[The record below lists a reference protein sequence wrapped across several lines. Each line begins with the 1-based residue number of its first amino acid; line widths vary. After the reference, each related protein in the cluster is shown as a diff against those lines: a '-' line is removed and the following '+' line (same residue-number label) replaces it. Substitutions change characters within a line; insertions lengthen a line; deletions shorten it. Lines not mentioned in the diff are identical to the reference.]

1 MAAILL
7 RRGAQL
13 LFVLLVVSLLAF
25 WMITLLPGD
34 PATQILG
41 YSGDQAALAAV
52 RHDLG
57 LDEPFW
63 RRYLAWLGGVVTGD
77 LGTSYIT
84 STPVTESLAQ
94 RLPVTLELLLLSQVI
109 SLGLAVPAGA
119 AAARRAGGLLDR
131 TLTTV
136 SFGLLSTPVFVS
148 GVVLI
153 MVFAVRWPLLPAT
166 GYTPFTA
173 DPAGNLRSMLLPAVT
188 LAAAQLAVYARL
200 LRSDLIATLR
210 EDYITLARAR
220 GLSPRR
226 ILWRHALRPSA
237 ISLVTVVGLNLG
249 ALIGGAV
256 IIETLF
262 GLPGVGRLIVDS
274 ILSRDYLVVQGGV
287 LVVAVGYV
295 LVNFGIDLLYGVLDP
310 RIRHAS

>member
-13 LFVLLVVSLLAF
+13 LFVLLVVTLLAF

-52 RHDLG
+52 RQDLG

-94 RLPVTLELLLLSQVI
+94 RLPVTLELLLLSQVV
-109 SLGLAVPAGA
+109 SLGLAVPAGV

-153 MVFAVRWPLLPAT
+153 MIFAVRWPLLPAT
-166 GYTPFTA
+166 GYTPFGV

-226 ILWRHALRPSA
+226 VLWRHALRPSA

>member
-1 MAAILL
+1 MALMLL

-13 LFVLLVVSLLAF
+13 VFVLLAVTLLAF

-34 PATQILG
+34 PAMQILG
-41 YSGDQAALAAV
+41 YGGDEAALAQV
-52 RHDLG
+52 RGELG
-57 LDEPFW
+57 LEDPFW
-63 RRYLAWLGGVVTGD
+63 RRYLDWLGGAVTGD

-84 STPVTESLAQ
+84 SIPVGESLAE
-94 RLPVTLELLLLSQVI
+94 RMPVTLELLLLSQII
-109 SLGLAVPAGA
+109 SLGLAVPAGLV
-119 AAARRAGGLLDR
+119 AARRAGGPVDR
-131 TLTTV
+131 ALTTL

-153 MVFAVRWPLLPAT
+153 MVFAKAWPLLPAT
-166 GYTPFTA
+166 GHTPFA
-173 DPAGNLRSMLLPAVT
+173 ESPPQNLRTMLLPSIT
-188 LAAAQLAVYARL
+188 LAAGQLAVYARV

-237 ISLVTVVGLNLG
+237 ISLVTVIGLNLG

-262 GLPGVGRLIVDS
+262 ALPGVGRLIVEA

-295 LVNFGIDLLYGVLDP
+295 VVNFAIDLLYGALDP

>member
-131 TLTTV
+131 TLTTA

-295 LVNFGIDLLYGVLDP
+295 LVNFGIDLLYGILDP

>member
-1 MAAILL
+1 MAVIAL

-13 LFVLLVVSLLAF
+13 LFVLLAVTLLAF

-52 RHDLG
+52 RRDLG
-57 LDEPFW
+57 LDAPFW
-63 RRYLAWLGGVVTGD
+63 HRYLAWLGGVLTGD
-77 LGTSYIT
+77 LGTSYIS
-84 STPVTESLAQ
+84 STPVTESLIQ
-94 RLPVTLELLLLSQVI
+94 RLPVTLELLLISQVI
-109 SLGLAVPAGA
+109 SLGLAVPAGV

-148 GVVLI
+148 GVALI

-166 GYTPFTA
+166 GYTPFGA

-188 LAAAQLAVYARL
+188 LAAGQLAVYARL
-200 LRSDLIATLR
+200 LRSDLIATLQ

-287 LVVAVGYV
+287 LLVAVGYV
-295 LVNFGIDLLYGVLDP
+295 LVNFAIDLLYGLLDP

>member
-1 MAAILL
+1 MALVAL

-13 LFVLLVVSLLAF
+13 LFVLLAVTVLAF

-34 PATQILG
+34 PAVQILG
-41 YSGDQAALAAV
+41 YGGDEAALAKV
-52 RHDLG
+52 RNDLG
-57 LDEPFW
+57 LDDPFW
-63 RRYLAWLGGVVTGD
+63 SRYLDWLGGAVTGD
-77 LGTSYIT
+77 LGTSYI
-84 STPVTESLAQ
+84 SSIPVAESLTG

-109 SLGLAVPAGA
+109 SLGLAIPAGL

-131 TLTTV
+131 TLTTA

-153 MVFAVRWPLLPAT
+153 MIFAVRWPLLPAT
-166 GYTPFTA
+166 GYTPFGT
-173 DPAGNLRSMLLPAVT
+173 DPLENLRSMLLPAVT
-188 LAAAQLAVYARL
+188 LAAGQLAVYARL
-200 LRSDLIATLR
+200 LRADLIATLQ

-226 ILWRHALRPSA
+226 ILWRHALRPST

-262 GLPGVGRLIVDS
+262 GLPGVGRLLVEA

-295 LVNFGIDLLYGVLDP
+295 LVNFGIDLLYGALDP

>member
-1 MAAILL
+1 MAWIVL
-7 RRGAQL
+7 RRAGQL
-13 LFVLLVVSLLAF
+13 LFVLLVVTVLAF

-34 PATQILG
+34 PAMQILG
-41 YSGDQAALAAV
+41 YAGDEAALEAV
-52 RHDLG
+52 RRDLG
-57 LDEPFW
+57 LDRLFW
-63 RRYLAWLGGVVTGD
+63 ERYLDWLGGVVTGD
-77 LGTSYIT
+77 LGTSYT
-84 STPVTESLAQ
+84 SSIPVRESLAA
-94 RLPVTLELLLLSQVI
+94 RLPVTLELLVFSQVI
-109 SLGLAVPAGA
+109 SLGLAVPVAM
-119 AAARRAGGLLDR
+119 AAARRAGGALDR
-131 TLTTV
+131 ALTTV

-148 GVVLI
+148 GVLLI
-153 MVFAVRWPLLPAT
+153 MVLAVRLPLLPAT
-166 GYTPFTA
+166 GFTPFDA
-173 DPAGNLRSMLLPAVT
+173 DPAGNLQTMVLPSVT
-188 LAAAQLAVYARL
+188 LAAGQLAVYARL
-200 LRSDLIATLR
+200 LRADLIATLQ

-226 ILWRHALRPSA
+226 IMWRHALRPSA

-262 GLPGVGRLIVDS
+262 GLPGVGRLLVEA

-295 LVNFGIDLLYGVLDP
+295 LVNFAIDLVYGLLDP

>member
-13 LFVLLVVSLLAF
+13 LFVLLVVTLLAF

-52 RHDLG
+52 RQDLG

-109 SLGLAVPAGA
+109 SLGLAVPAGV

-131 TLTTV
+131 TLTTA

-166 GYTPFTA
+166 GYTPFGV

-226 ILWRHALRPSA
+226 VLWRHALRPSA

>member
-84 STPVTESLAQ
+84 STPVSESLAQ
-94 RLPVTLELLLLSQVI
+94 RLPVTLELLVLSQVI

-295 LVNFGIDLLYGVLDP
+295 LVNFGIDLLYGALDP

>member
-1 MAAILL
+1 MVL
-7 RRGAQL
+7 RRGGQL
-13 LFVLLVVSLLAF
+13 LFVLLAVTVLAF
-25 WMITLLPGD
+25 WMTGLLPGD
-34 PATQILG
+34 PAMQILG
-41 YSGDQAALAAV
+41 YGGDDAALAQV
-52 RHDLG
+52 RTELG
-57 LDEPFW
+57 LNEPFW
-63 RRYLAWLGGVVTGD
+63 ARYLDWLGGAVTGD
-77 LGTSYIT
+77 LGTSYI
-84 STPVTESLAQ
+84 SSIPVSESLGG

-109 SLGLAVPAGA
+109 ALGLAVPAGL
-119 AAARRAGGLLDR
+119 AAARRAGGPLDR
-131 TLTTV
+131 ALTAL

-153 MVFAVRWPLLPAT
+153 MVFAVRWPVLPAT
-166 GYTPFTA
+166 GHTPFTTS
-173 DPAGNLRSMLLPAVT
+173 PGGNLRTMLLPAVT
-188 LAAAQLAVYARL
+188 LAAGQLAVYARV

-262 GLPGVGRLIVDS
+262 GLPGVGRLIVEA

-295 LVNFGIDLLYGVLDP
+295 VVNFAIDLLYGALDP
-310 RIRHAS
+310 RIRHAR